1 MLLRVLVMTLLFGM
15 WFIIGYAIA
24 AWEIGLLLEK
34 FFNEQ
39 GAENF
44 IEFMKKEKD
53 SYNE

>member
-1 MLLRVLVMTLLFGM
+1 MLLRVFIMALLFGM

-39 GAENF
+39 GTENF
-44 IEFMKKEKD
+44 IEFMKKERD
-53 SYNE
+53 SDNE